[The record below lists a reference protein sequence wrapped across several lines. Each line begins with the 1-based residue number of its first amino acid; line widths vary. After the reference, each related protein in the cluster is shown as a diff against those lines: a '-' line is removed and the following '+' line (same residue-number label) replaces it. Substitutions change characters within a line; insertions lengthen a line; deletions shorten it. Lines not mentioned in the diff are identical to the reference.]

1 MAQHTRRTTDTGC
14 RVTQAVLLRACPAE
28 ARPRVGTRDALPTGM
43 RDTLRKCLAIV
54 VAILAAYFLLHVL
67 RFVTITGEERGVCAG
82 IAGYVVGSYLA
93 APRRRRKR

>member
-1 MAQHTRRTTDTGC
+1 MS
-14 RVTQAVLLRACPAE
+14 
-28 ARPRVGTRDALPTGM
+28 
-43 RDTLRKCLAIV
+43 DTLRRAFAIM

-82 IAGYVVGSYLA
+82 IVGYMVGAHIA